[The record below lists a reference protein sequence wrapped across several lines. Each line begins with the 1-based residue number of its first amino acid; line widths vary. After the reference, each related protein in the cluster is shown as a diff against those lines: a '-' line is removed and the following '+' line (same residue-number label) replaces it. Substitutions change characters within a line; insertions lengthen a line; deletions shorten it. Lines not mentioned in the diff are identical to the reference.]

1 MSCRAGRA
9 SAISPPL
16 GCTGAQRRMPCRSTD
31 CLQTPGSLTLIGL
44 LCIWLLLFHLQTA
57 NCYFMAES
65 KAEFL
70 QGCGDYWTSLEQVP
84 VLVQVTICMEVRVL
98 SPGPWT
104 AFTYSSPDSPL
115 YDLALRGDGRGL
127 EVWLLGV
134 KHHFPVSLKSHL
146 WHHICLR
153 RDGHTL
159 LLEVDDWADKCTVT
173 SQAIPPSG
181 ELLLGC
187 KGERDSQ
194 RVVGQVELYL
204 FRMWKDMA
212 EHSFCEDGEVVSWDS
227 RKWAVAG
234 TAKIRDNSLPCGRR
248 RAKREEPLPTSESNS
263 PDPTVTPTP
272 VPSSNHSTAAATTTN
287 SAPIIPIPPTGP
299 ANSSAS
305 NEVLEQLDA
314 YKNRLD
320 LNINASYSSV
330 LQPVQCNFSQF
341 CADDRAYYWMPV
353 AVNTSNGKINESEIS
368 SWLSELFASV
378 PCMSPS
384 HDEPKATD
392 SAHTYTDGL
401 FSTTSSS
408 SEIWT
413 GSVTASYG
421 PSTQRKMACRNG
433 TASQLQGIDVACDGK
448 NQTRTGQCSVLLQLS
463 QPVDTC
469 LLSQMLQE
477 GGGNGS
483 IYASLLGE
491 VERVGKGLCLIGDM
505 LTPNGR
511 LVKCISP
518 APLSEVCSA
527 EGLDNV
533 TCKAVESVSSP
544 VEPQH
549 PDSQLCSSSGGEQ
562 HACDCAAFCGD
573 TAMYYTVVLNIT
585 SPSLS
590 MADLQNTISELSS
603 PPPCNTS
610 DDSQEY
616 LCVLMSQ
623 VSQLYQVS
631 HLECH
636 GMDVRLYSCMVMLK
650 LAGPLD
656 TCSVSAVLS
665 SLLQNDSAITFNGL
679 VTRTAICGWPSESAA
694 DLLNSSFT
702 WVSTDLNASQIC
714 TLQDPSVLTCQDGE
728 TLGILLNES
737 CTAIHLPTPKSTENI
752 TTTSN
757 TTQGSRVESPRL
769 SAQNITTPYPANS
782 KHFKTTTAPPKSTT
796 KRTTAVHNKT
806 VAYTTYPRNTNSTD
820 PPGTR
825 TTAPKD
831 LPPAVTTTTTSTVV
845 MTTGFNI
852 ALLLNETQDP
862 LTLNISMVGKV
873 VSRLEE
879 VLSSPDI
886 SLSLGH
892 SAIAIISNLLGAPAA
907 ALASFSTR
915 IIRIVDTVGLK
926 LVLPDTTETISANS
940 LAVAVTKIDAS
951 NFQQTSFFVSDSA
964 GLQIKVTSEPKVASS
979 SEPLGSITLP
989 SSLTDG
995 LTPADKPLASRIQFN
1010 YYLNGTLFQD
1020 RNLGS
1025 QKLNSG
1031 VLGTS
1036 VGNLSM
1042 KGLKDDVIF
1051 TLRNA
1056 QPPQSSSNVS
1066 CVFWDFQF
1074 NGGSGGWNTAGCS
1087 VQNKTDE
1094 HTVCSCNHLTS
1105 FAVLLDI
1112 SRGGISDPV
1121 QNIILTFIT
1130 YIGCGV
1136 SAIFLCLTLLTYL
1149 GFEKL
1154 RRDIPSKILIQLS
1167 LALLMLNLVF
1177 LLDSWLALYPQA
1189 VGLCISTAF
1198 FLHYFLLTSFTWM
1211 GLEAFHMYLALV
1223 KVFNNYVSRYMLKF
1237 SLIGWGVPLVVVI
1250 IVIAINKDN
1259 YGLIAYGKYTDGSTD
1274 DFCWLKND
1282 TAFYVAVVG
1291 YFCLV
1296 FLLNSVMFVVVLVQL
1311 HRVKRQN
1318 PHNVQQQN
1326 VWQELRS
1333 VAGLTVLLG
1342 LTWGFAFFAWGPVNL
1357 PFMYLFAIFNTLQG
1371 LFIFIFHCAIKDNV
1385 RQQWRTYLC
1394 CGRLRLAEN
1403 SDWSRTATQ
1412 NTTLRHTS
1420 VITMPS
1426 IHSGNTFSTSLPASE
1441 AGSTRRSNGGSPL
1454 PLDYSP

>member
-1 MSCRAGRA
+1 MLCR
-9 SAISPPL
+9 
-16 GCTGAQRRMPCRSTD
+16 TTD
-31 CLQTPGSLTLIGL
+31 CLQTPGSLTLLGL
-44 LCIWLLLFHLQTA
+44 LCIWLLLFHLRTV
-57 NCYFMAES
+57 NCYFMVES

-84 VLVQVTICMEVRVL
+84 ALVQVTVCMEVRVL

-134 KHHFPVSLKSHL
+134 KHRFPVSLKSHL
-146 WHHICLR
+146 WHHVCLR

-159 LLEVDDWADKCTVT
+159 LLEVDDWAEKRAVT
-173 SQAIPPSG
+173 SRAIPPSG

-187 KGERDSQ
+187 KGHRDSQ
-194 RVVGQVELYL
+194 GGAGQLELYL
-204 FRMWKDMA
+204 FRMWEDMA
-212 EHSFCEDGEVVSWDS
+212 EHSDCKDGGVVSWDS

-234 TAKIRDNSLPCGRR
+234 TAKVWDNKLPCGLK
-248 RAKREEPLPTSESNS
+248 RAKREEPLPIGASKS

-272 VPSSNHSTAAATTTN
+272 VPLSNHSTAAATTTN
-287 SAPIIPIPPTGP
+287 SAPIILMPPTGP
-299 ANSSAS
+299 ANSSKSGPGAS
-305 NEVLEQLDA
+305 NKVLEPQDA
-314 YKNRLD
+314 YKNQLD

-353 AVNTSNGKINESEIS
+353 SVNTSNGKINESEIR

-378 PCMSPS
+378 PCVSPS
-384 HDEPKATD
+384 HDEPEATD
-392 SAHTYTDGL
+392 SAHKYTDGL
-401 FSTTSSS
+401 FSTISSP

-413 GSVTASYG
+413 GSITASYG
-421 PSTQRKMACRNG
+421 PLSQRKSACRNG
-433 TASQLQGIDVACDGK
+433 TINQLQGINVTCDGK
-448 NQTRTGQCSVLLQLS
+448 NQTRTGLCSVLLQLS

-469 LLSQMLQE
+469 LLSQVLQE
-477 GGGNGS
+477 DGGNGT
-483 IYASLLGE
+483 IRASLLGE

-533 TCKAVESVSSP
+533 TCEAVELLSGP
-544 VEPQH
+544 VEPQD
-549 PDSQLCSSSGGEQ
+549 PDSQFCSPSGGMQ
-562 HACDCAAFCGD
+562 HACDCSAFCGD
-573 TAMYYTVVLNIT
+573 TAVYYTVVLNIT
-585 SPSLS
+585 SPTLS

-610 DDSQEY
+610 DDSQEN
-616 LCVLMSQ
+616 LCVLMSR
-623 VSQLYQVS
+623 VSQLYQGT

-650 LAGPLD
+650 LAGPPD
-656 TCSVSAVLS
+656 ACSVSAVLS
-665 SLLQNDSAITFNGL
+665 SLLQNDSAIAFDGL

-694 DLLNSSFT
+694 DLLDSSFT

-714 TLQDPSVLTCQDGE
+714 GVRDPIILTCQDGE
-728 TLGILLNES
+728 TLSILLNES
-737 CTAIHLPTPKSTENI
+737 CTALPLPPPKSKENI
-752 TTTSN
+752 TTASSL
-757 TTQGSRVESPRL
+757 TQGSTVESP
-769 SAQNITTPYPANS
+769 SITAQNMTTPYPANS
-782 KHFKTTTAPPKSTT
+782 KHFKTTTAPPKSTI
-796 KRTTAVHNKT
+796 KRTTALHNTPLHPENKT
-806 VAYTTYPRNTNSTD
+806 VVYTTYPRNTNSTD

-825 TTAPKD
+825 RTTVPKD
-831 LPPAVTTTTTSTVV
+831 LPTAVTTTTTSTV
-845 MTTGFNI
+845 MTTGINI

-862 LTLNISMVGKV
+862 LTLNISMVEKV

-915 IIRIVDTVGLK
+915 IIRIVDIVGLK
-926 LVLPDTTETISANS
+926 LVLPDTTETISADS
-940 LAVAVTKIDAS
+940 LALAVRKIDAS
-951 NFQQTSFFVSDSA
+951 NFQRTTFFVSDS
-964 GLQIKVTSEPKVASS
+964 GSLQINVINEPKAANTSAS
-979 SEPLGSITLP
+979 LGSITLP

-1036 VGNLSM
+1036 VGNLSI
-1042 KGLKDDVIF
+1042 KDLKDNVIF

-1056 QPPQSSSNVS
+1056 QPPQSSSKVS
-1066 CVFWDFQF
+1066 CVFWDFNF

-1087 VQNKTDE
+1087 VQNETDE
-1094 HTVCSCNHLTS
+1094 RTVCSCNHLTS
-1105 FAVLLDI
+1105 FAVLLDL
-1112 SRGGISDPV
+1112 SRGGISDR
-1121 QNIILTFIT
+1121 QQDIILTFIT

-1167 LALLMLNLVF
+1167 LALLLLNMVF
-1177 LLDSWLALYPQA
+1177 LLDSWLALYRQA

-1198 FLHYFLLTSFTWM
+1198 FLHYFLLASFTWM

-1223 KVFNNYVSRYMLKF
+1223 KVFNSYVSRYMLKF

-1259 YGLIAYGKYTDGSTD
+1259 YGLIAYGKYADGSTD

-1282 TAFYVAVVG
+1282 IAFYVAVVG

-1296 FLLNSVMFVVVLVQL
+1296 FLLNLVMFVVVLVQL
-1311 HRVKRQN
+1311 HRVRQQN
-1318 PHNVQQQN
+1318 PHNVQQRN
-1326 VWQELRS
+1326 VLQELRS

-1371 LFIFIFHCAIKDNV
+1371 FFIFIFHCAVKENV

-1412 NTTLRHTS
+1412 STTLRHHS

-1454 PLDYSP
+1454 PLNYCA